1 MLNKLFRQSFKPFSR
16 VVHEKAY
23 KEWLRLFDF
32 FKANDIKYPATIKA
46 MNYQW
51 QVHHGPTF
59 LNQFESIF
67 VDQIYQF
74 HSSSKSPVIID
85 CGANMGTSVLYFKWL
100 FKEAKVYAFEPD
112 NNIFEVL
119 HQNVLKNK
127 LSEVKLFNKA
137 VWIDDQDMFFN
148 ANNAQSGKLVQDARS
163 IKVAC
168 IRLKAFLQDF
178 KLIDFLKLDI
188 EGAELPVLQD
198 IAEELHRVTNLF
210 IEYHS
215 VVDQPQK
222 LSQLLAIL
230 EQAGFRYF
238 IGGNPSKSPFTSQ
251 VVEDGMDLTLDIFA
265 TRSQSKSL

>member
-1 MLNKLFRQSFKPFSR
+1 MINKLFRQSLKPFSR

-32 FKANDIKYPATIKA
+32 FKEDNLKYPSQVEA
-46 MNYQW
+46 MGYKW

-74 HSSSKSPVIID
+74 KCESKTPVILD

-112 NNIFEVL
+112 KRIFETL
-119 HQNVLKNK
+119 KHNVSNNK
-127 LSEVKLFNKA
+127 LNDVHLANKA

-148 ANNAQSGKLVQDARS
+148 SNTAQSGKLIQDESS
-163 IKVAC
+163 IKVEC
-168 IRLKAFLQDF
+168 VRLKKFIQDF
-178 KLIDFLKLDI
+178 KHIDFLKLDI

-198 IAEELHRVTNLF
+198 ISNELHRVKHLF

-215 VVDQPQK
+215 MINEPQK
-222 LSQLLAIL
+222 LSQLLQIL
-230 EQAGFRYF
+230 EKEKFRYF
-238 IGGNPSKSPFTSQ
+238 IGGNQSKSPFINQ
-251 VVEDGMDLTLDIFA
+251 VVEEEMDLTLDIFA
-265 TRSQSKSL
+265 TRS

>member
-67 VDQIYQF
+67 IDQIYQF
-74 HSSSKSPVIID
+74 KCDSKQPVIID

-100 FKEAKVYAFEPD
+100 FPQAKLFAFEPD
-112 NNIFEVL
+112 KAIFEIL
-119 HQNVLKNK
+119 NHNVTNNHIKD
-127 LSEVKLFNKA
+127 VTLFNKA
-137 VWIDDQDMFFN
+137 VWIDDQDMFFDR
-148 ANNAQSGKLVQDARS
+148 NNAQSGKLIIDAS
-163 IKVAC
+163 AIKVEC
-168 IRLKAFLQDF
+168 VRLKDIIQNF
-178 KLIDFLKLDI
+178 KYIDFLKLDI
-188 EGAELPVLQD
+188 EGAELPVLRD
-198 IAEELHRVTNLF
+198 IASELKKVNHLF

-215 VVDQPQK
+215 AENQAQA
-222 LSQLLAIL
+222 LSQLLLIL
-230 EQAGFRYF
+230 EENGFRYF
-238 IGGNPSKSPFTSQ
+238 IGGNHSQSPFLNK
-251 VVEDGMDLTLDIFA
+251 VIEEGMDLTLDIFA
-265 TRSQSKSL
+265 TRI